1 MCESG
6 SWRCGHVAGLHRHD
20 PLSCPLFKQPVQ
32 NPLLLRFRF
41 WQPEMPADGSLQ
53 LFFIDITALHDKRI
67 SDHDGRG
74 FREPQF
80 GVFFGAILLE
90 GFGSGF
96 DFQVIFFPQPG
107 DYFSEMLSRL
117 AAGLI

>member
-1 MCESG
+1 MSESPH
-6 SWRCGHVAGLHRHD
+6 S
-20 PLSCPLFKQPVQ
+20 SPLFKQPTQ
-32 NPLLLRFRF
+32 NPLLLWFRFR
-41 WQPEMPADGSLQ
+41 QPEMEADGSLQ
-53 LFFIDITALHDKRI
+53 FFFSYIAALNDKFI
-67 SDHDGRG
+67 PDHDGWG
-74 FREPQF
+74 FWQPQF
-80 GVFFGAILLE
+80 GIFFGAILLE